1 MKNNCVFLWILS
13 VVVVFGT
20 SFADA
25 KDSIKWIRIS
35 FPPFLVI
42 ENNKV
47 SGLAIDIE
55 NVLRENMPEYEHI
68 FTDSNIK
75 RLHALLEEGNP
86 CACADYLIRTP
97 AFEEKYYYS
106 AYPAI
111 ITPTHRIVILKKNRE
126 KFGEGVRLSLKR
138 LLEKP
143 ELKLGITADRSFG
156 KEVDDILKTYAGAG
170 NIYLHYSTT
179 SIEGLIRMLL
189 AGRVDYIIEYPPMV
203 QYLEKQLGAS
213 DELAVYAIE
222 EKAQLWTPGW
232 VACTKNEL
240 GKRVIEKVDT
250 ILPGYIL
257 TEQFYQFAAQL
268 VDVKLFPDFRDVYFK
283 EMANPQPQKK

>member
-1 MKNNCVFLWILS
+1 MKNNCVFLWILLL
-13 VVVVFGT
+13 VAVFGN
-20 SFADA
+20 SFAEA
-25 KDSIKWIRIS
+25 KDSVRWIRIS
-35 FPPFLVI
+35 FPPFLVT
-42 ENNKV
+42 EGEKA
-47 SGLAIDIE
+47 SGLAIDVE
-55 NVLRENMPEYEHI
+55 NVLRENMPEYEHTV
-68 FTDSNIK
+68 TDSNIK
-75 RLHALLEEGNP
+75 RLHAALEEGNP

-106 AYPAI
+106 AYPTI

-126 KFGEGVRLSLKR
+126 KFGEGVRLSLKG

-156 KEVDDILKTYAGAG
+156 KEVDDILKAYAGAK

-179 SIEGLIRMLL
+179 SIEGLIQMLL
-189 AGRVDYIIEYPPMV
+189 SGRVDYIIEYPPMV
-203 QYLEKQLGAS
+203 QYLEKKLAVS

-240 GKRVIEKVDT
+240 GKKVIEKADT
-250 ILPGYIL
+250 ILPKYIL
-257 TEQFYQFAAQL
+257 TERFYQAATQL
-268 VDVKLFPDFRDVYFK
+268 IDVKLFPDFRDVYFK
-283 EMANPQPQKK
+283 EMGTPQPQKK